1 MACLAPDASRLWPS
15 RQSFPEQMILWRC
28 RKDCIALA
36 AIASIEFN
44 LREQRTDLRLAA
56 GGQQRQSVECTS
68 QGALLD
74 EFSAALA
81 EPA

>member
-1 MACLAPDASRLWPS
+1 MACLPPDASWLWPS
-15 RQSFPEQMILWRC
+15 RQSLPEQMILWRC
-28 RKDCIALA
+28 RKDCITLA
-36 AIASIEFN
+36 AIASIEFG
-44 LREQRTDLRLAA
+44 LREQRTDLWLAA
-56 GGQQRQSVECTS
+56 GGQQCQSVERTR